1 MQNLNEFSSLK
12 DKIIKS
18 YEELKSSGLIPVKT
32 FDAVIDERAIDGA
45 VENLRAGKFIVSV
58 CGQIKA
64 GKSMLLNDIIFS
76 GETLPTA
83 DTPETAK
90 ITEISY
96 GENPEYIVYFYSP
109 QEWEQ
114 LKNSP
119 VTENGVTGTYF
130 DLAIKPAFEE
140 VRKITGKDI
149 NEAEVLARQT
159 IRGKDLSDLNKFISV
174 KGVFTTLVKSIQ
186 IKYPADILKNITIVD
201 TPGINDPNVFRSQI
215 TEKWIN
221 QSDAV
226 IFLLSAAQPF
236 TMQDKEFFERYLLP
250 VPVSKILMVVSKA
263 DLAEDVSQIKNFVT
277 RSLSKVLG
285 KTGEALVENR
295 EICLVAPMFS
305 LFRKLKEKSDAG
317 IITVSKDRLSE
328 IDYQFNDRAKTS
340 AQLRDISEKNGYME
354 IFAAALEKNLI
365 SVSGKSITES
375 HIKKISSVFEY
386 HIKNH
391 ETENAR
397 ISSEIDAIKSAE
409 KTLNEEISNIS
420 AEKEKFLIIREALD
434 GELDKIGAFFRQNFE
449 DAFNKAFEEINKKIE
464 TEKVA
469 ALSANLSFDAY
480 SLIENSFND
489 MNQRF
494 SAMIENFKSKINA
507 FSSRFGQGE
516 SEIGVLIKNV
526 TGQLFNEIDASKTL
540 SDTKYAISKGLSDAE
555 LKPLMAWWLFFW
567 PDDKKTKANFSER
580 LKKVL
585 VTDGTVKNVVISA
598 GSGAVNA
605 VKTKLGQLIYRLE
618 TRVEALKKEEALKVS
633 ALSSKAGDLKNLSVE
648 LETGVKAVKALA
660 SNLDKTVGELK

>member
-1 MQNLNEFSSLK
+1 MQKLNEFSTLK

-76 GETLPTA
+76 DETLPTA

-96 GENPEYIVYFYSP
+96 GATPEYIVYFYSP
-109 QEWEQ
+109 EEWEQ

-140 VRKITGKDI
+140 VRKMTGKDI

-159 IRGKDLSDLNKFISV
+159 IKGSDLSDLNKFISV
-174 KGVFTTLVKSIQ
+174 KGIFTTLVKSIQ

-221 QSDAV
+221 RSDAV

-263 DLAEDVSQIKNFVT
+263 DLADDISQIRNFVT

-285 KTGEALVENR
+285 KTGEALVEDR
-295 EICLVAPMFS
+295 EICLIAPMFS
-305 LFRKLKEKSDAG
+305 LFRKLKAKNDSG
-317 IITVSKDRLSE
+317 LITVSKDRLSE
-328 IDYQFNDRAKTS
+328 IDYQFNDRAKTT

-354 IFAAALEKNLI
+354 IFAAALEKKLI
-365 SVSGKSITES
+365 SVSGQAITES

-391 ETENAR
+391 EIENAR
-397 ISSEIDAIKSAE
+397 VSAEIAAINESE
-409 KTLNEEISNIS
+409 KTLVQELAGIRE
-420 AEKEKFLIIREALD
+420 EKEKFSIIREGIEAEFARIA
-434 GELDKIGAFFRQNFE
+434 GFFPQNSE
-449 DAFNKAFEEINKKIE
+449 DALNNAFTAINKKIE
-464 TEKVA
+464 TEKTA
-469 ALSANLSFDAY
+469 ALAANLSFEAY
-480 SLIENSFND
+480 SFMETAFTD

-494 SAMIENFKSKINA
+494 SAMLENLKSKITT
-507 FSSRFGQGE
+507 FSVRLGQKE
-516 SEIGVLIKNV
+516 TEMGVLIKNV
-526 TGQLFNEIDASKTL
+526 TGQIFNEIDVQKTL
-540 SDTKYAISKGLSDAE
+540 SDMKFAINKGLSDAE
-555 LKPLMAWWLFFW
+555 LRPLMVKWLFFW

-580 LKKVL
+580 LKKIL
-585 VTDGTVKNVVISA
+585 VTDATVKSAVINP
-598 GSGAVNA
+598 GYGAANG
-605 VKTKLGQLIYRLE
+605 VKTKLGQLFYRLE
-618 TRVEALKKEEALKVS
+618 ARAESLKKEESEKSAALNSNAAAVK
-633 ALSSKAGDLKNLSVE
+633 KLSVE
-648 LETGVKAVKALA
+648 LETGVKAVKALS
-660 SNLDKTVGELK
+660 SNLDKTLGELK